1 MAARLSNLPA
11 LYLLGQAA
19 TIILAHLATNGHILG
34 VLTGPDSPYGAA
46 GESLPLPSRGVAA
59 AVEYTRITATRLTDG
74 SVAGVAGGNATMQK
88 IRAENP
94 TSHRLKRW

>member
-1 MAARLSNLPA
+1 MVSPCRSPLGGWRLQSNIA
-11 LYLLGQAA
+11 KG
-19 TIILAHLATNGHILG
+19 
-34 VLTGPDSPYGAA
+34 
-46 GESLPLPSRGVAA
+46 
-59 AVEYTRITATRLTDG
+59 TRITATRLTDG

>member
-1 MAARLSNLPA
+1 VAARLSNLPA

-59 AVEYTRITATRLTDG
+59 AVEYRQGHADN
-74 SVAGVAGGNATMQK
+74 GNEAD
-88 IRAENP
+88 
-94 TSHRLKRW
+94 RWQRRRCRRG